1 MSQVTVSTATENKVL
16 STSDLMGDQ
25 KVSLTLTSIAAFISA
40 IDTSELVTAIGTVAT
55 VVQGTETVINGAEQ
69 LIAWVK
75 TYMAVVEQA
84 YSTSRGA
91 GAAKLAAVLAAA
103 KAASAQLGVDWDTV
117 KSLVTAWINSVV
129 ALWNAVNASKTAIE
143 SVTE

>member
-1 MSQVTVSTATENKVL
+1 VSPVIVSTATENKVL

-25 KVSLTLTSIAAFISA
+25 KLSLTLTSIATFLSA

-55 VVQGTETVINGAEQ
+55 VVQDTETVINGAEQ

-75 TYMAVVEQA
+75 SYMAVVEQA

-91 GAAKLAAVLAAA
+91 GATKLAAVLAAA
-103 KAASAQLGVDWDTV
+103 KAAAAQLGIDWDNV
-117 KSLVTAWINSVV
+117 KTIVTAWINSAVT
-129 ALWNAVNASKTAIE
+129 LWNAVNASKTAIE
-143 SVTE
+143 AVTE